1 MIVMKKDERGRMDV
15 NAWLLGRC
23 VMQELDSVQYSGQ
36 IMQELD
42 SMQCG

>member
-1 MIVMKKDERGRMDV
+1 MIVMKKDEGGRMDV

-23 VMQELDSVQYSGQ
+23 VMQELDSVQNAVRK
-36 IMQELD
+36 MQELD